1 MLTPNVVG
9 LISLA
14 RTSYTVDEDSGS
26 FAVCVEV
33 SGPNDTCPI
42 GFPFQLSLSPLRG
55 TAGEVGMFYNGGLVN
70 DHLFLSLQI
79 LMMITWIFVLEN

>member
-33 SGPNDTCPI
+33 SGPNPHCPVP
-42 GFPFQLSLSPLRG
+42 FPFQLTLSSLRG
-55 TAGEVGMFYNGGLVN
+55 SAGEVGMFYDGGLVN
-70 DHLFLSLQI
+70 YHLFLSLQI
-79 LMMITWIFVLEN
+79 LMWIISNFLKN